1 MEFSSLRQMNDL
13 RYKPFPAVQ
22 CRRYNSSIIYAKLR
36 QLRPQFRATFGGFRT
51 MFEAHFQTF
60 EEPESGVA
68 LTARLAA
75 FREELARRKL
85 TGFVIPRADQQQ
97 NEYVAPSEER
107 LAWLTGF
114 TGSAGLAIVLAHET
128 AVFVDGRYTL
138 QAAKQV
144 DSRAWKVESLI
155 DPSPESW
162 LTKHL
167 SAGDRLGF
175 DAWLHTTA
183 AAERLA
189 TACSKAGATL
199 VAVDS
204 NPLDSV
210 WTERPA
216 PPLGPVA
223 IHGTQFSGEA
233 EGEKLDRIRAEIER
247 LGVDALVLSDSHAV
261 AWTFNIRGADVSHT
275 PLPLSYALVPKTGRP
290 TVFID
295 HRKLS
300 NSARDHLEQSADV
313 AEPTALTPQLTAL
326 AQHGASIA
334 LDSATAADALS
345 RLIGNAGGKAVRGND
360 PTALLK
366 ACKNATEI
374 EGTRSAHRRDA
385 VALAR
390 FLAWV
395 DREAPTGGLTEIDTV
410 EALETFRRET
420 GALKDVSFPTIAG
433 TGPNGAIVHYRVTRK
448 TNRRI
453 ATGDLLLIDSGAQ
466 YQDGTTDVTRTI
478 AIGTPTA
485 EMRDRFT
492 RVLRGHIAIARAVFP
507 DGTTGAQ
514 LDTLARQY
522 LWAAGID
529 FEHGT
534 GHGVGS
540 YLSVHEGPARI
551 SKLGTT
557 PLRRGMIL
565 SNEPGY
571 YKTDAFGIR
580 IENLELVVGTEVT
593 GAEKPMNAF
602 ETLTLAPIDRR
613 LIELTMLNA
622 DELAWLNAYHT
633 RVRDEVRPHLDEAVK
648 TWLDGATAALS
659 H

>member
-1 MEFSSLRQMNDL
+1 
-13 RYKPFPAVQ
+13 
-22 CRRYNSSIIYAKLR
+22 
-36 QLRPQFRATFGGFRT
+36 

-60 EEPESGVA
+60 EDPESGIA

-75 FREELARRKL
+75 FRAELAQQKL
-85 TGFVIPRADQQQ
+85 TGFVVPRADAQQ

-114 TGSAGLAIVLAHET
+114 TGSAGLAIVLPHEA

-138 QAAKQV
+138 QAAAQV
-144 DSRAWKVESLI
+144 DTTAWKVESLI
-155 DPSPESW
+155 DPPPESW
-162 LTKHL
+162 LGEHL
-167 SAGDRLGF
+167 SPGDRLGF
-175 DAWLHTTA
+175 DPWLHTTA

-189 TACSKAGATL
+189 AACAKAGAEL
-199 VAVDS
+199 VAVER
-204 NPLDSV
+204 NPVDAV
-210 WTERPA
+210 WHERPA
-216 PPLGPVA
+216 PPLGPVS
-223 IHGTQFSGEA
+223 IHDAKFAGIPA
-233 EGEKLDRIRAEIER
+233 ADKLNQIREQIAR
-247 LGVDALVLSDSHAV
+247 LGTDALVLSDSHAV

-275 PLPLSYALVPKTGRP
+275 PLPLSYALVPKDGRP
-290 TVFID
+290 TIFID
-295 HRKLS
+295 PQKLS
-300 NSARDHLEQSADV
+300 NSVRDYLEGQADV
-313 AEPTALTPQLTAL
+313 ATPDQLTPQLTQL
-326 AQHGASIA
+326 AQRGAAIS

-345 RLIGNAGGKAVRGND
+345 RLVTGAGGKAVRGND
-360 PTALLK
+360 PISLLK
-366 ACKNATEI
+366 AVKNPTEI
-374 EGTRSAHRRDA
+374 AGTRTAHQRDA

-395 DREAPTGGLTEIDTV
+395 DREAPSGKLTEIDAV

-420 GALKDVSFPTIAG
+420 GALKDVSFPTISG

-448 TNRRI
+448 SNRRI
-453 ATGDLLLIDSGAQ
+453 MPGDLLLIDSGAQ
-466 YQDGTTDVTRTI
+466 YEDGTTDVTRTI
-478 AIGTPTA
+478 AIGEPTQ

-514 LDTLARQY
+514 LDTLARQF
-522 LWAAGID
+522 LWQAGLD

-551 SKLGTT
+551 SKLGTA
-557 PLRRGMIL
+557 PLKRGMIL

-571 YKTDAFGIR
+571 YKTGAFGIR
-580 IENLELVVGTEVT
+580 IENLELVVPAQIE

-613 LIELTMLNA
+613 LIDRRFSKKEVKWVN
-622 DELAWLNAYHT
+622 DYHA
-633 RVRDEVRPHLDEAVK
+633 RVRNEVRPHLDEA
-648 TWLDGATAALS
+648 TRLWLDAATAPIPYED
-659 H
+659 HFPG

>member
-1 MEFSSLRQMNDL
+1 
-13 RYKPFPAVQ
+13 
-22 CRRYNSSIIYAKLR
+22 
-36 QLRPQFRATFGGFRT
+36 

-60 EEPESGVA
+60 EEPEGGVA

-75 FREELARRKL
+75 FREELAHRKL

-114 TGSAGLAIVLAHET
+114 TGSAGMAVVLAKE
-128 AVFVDGRYTL
+128 AALFVDGRYTL

-144 DSRAWKVESLI
+144 DGKAWSVEPLV
-155 DPSPESW
+155 DPPPETW
-162 LTKHL
+162 LEKHL
-167 SAGDRLGF
+167 VAGDRLGF
-175 DAWLHTTA
+175 DPWLHTSA

-189 TACSKAGATL
+189 AACARAGAEL
-199 VAVDS
+199 VAVES

-223 IHGTQFSGEA
+223 IHSVRFSGEVEA
-233 EGEKLDRIRAEIER
+233 EKLGRIRGEIAK
-247 LGVDALVLSDSHAV
+247 LGADALVLSDSHAV

-275 PLPLSYALVPKTGRP
+275 PLPLSYALVPKDGRP

-300 NSARDHLEQSADV
+300 NSARDHLERNADV
-313 AEPTALTPQLTAL
+313 RGPDALTPQLAEL
-326 AQHGASIA
+326 AQRGASIA
-334 LDSATAADALS
+334 LDSATAAEALS
-345 RLIGNAGGKAVRGND
+345 RLIAGAGGKVLRGND
-360 PTALLK
+360 PVALLK
-366 ACKNATEI
+366 AVKNTTEI
-374 EGTRSAHRRDA
+374 EGTRAAHRRDA

-390 FLAWV
+390 FLAWI
-395 DREAPTGGLTEIDTV
+395 DREAPSGRLTEIDAV
-410 EALETFRRET
+410 EALETFRRDT

-433 TGPNGAIVHYRVTRK
+433 TGANGAIVHYRVTRK
-448 TNRRI
+448 TNRRVI
-453 ATGDLLLIDSGAQ
+453 PGDLLLIDSGAQ
-466 YQDGTTDVTRTI
+466 YEDGTTDVTRTI
-478 AIGTPTA
+478 AIGEPTA

-492 RVLRGHIAIARAVFP
+492 RVLRGHIAIARATFP

-514 LDTLARQY
+514 IDTLARQF
-522 LWAAGID
+522 LWQAGID

-557 PLRRGMIL
+557 PLKRGMIL

-580 IENLELVVGTEVT
+580 IENLELVVAADIA
-593 GAEKPMNAF
+593 GAEKPMNGF

-613 LIELTMLNA
+613 LIDLDMISGA
-622 DELAWLNAYHT
+622 ELAWLNDYHA
-633 RVRDEVRPHLDEAVK
+633 RVRREVRPHLDEITK
-648 TWLDGATAALS
+648 LWLDAATEPVGKA
-659 H
+659 

>member
-1 MEFSSLRQMNDL
+1 
-13 RYKPFPAVQ
+13 
-22 CRRYNSSIIYAKLR
+22 
-36 QLRPQFRATFGGFRT
+36 

-68 LTARLAA
+68 LTARLSA

-114 TGSAGLAIVLAHET
+114 TGSAGMAVVLTREA

-138 QAAKQV
+138 QAGKQV
-144 DSRAWKVESLI
+144 DRKAWHIEPLVDPPPEQWLSR
-155 DPSPESW
+155 
-162 LTKHL
+162 HL
-167 SAGDRLGF
+167 VAGDRLGF
-175 DAWLHTTA
+175 DPWLHTPV
-183 AAERLA
+183 AAERLLA
-189 TACSKAGATL
+189 ACTKAGAES
-199 VAVDS
+199 VAVEG
-204 NPLDSV
+204 NPVDTI
-210 WTERPA
+210 WHERPA

-223 IHGTQFSGEA
+223 IQGQQFSGEIEA
-233 EGEKLDRIRAEIER
+233 EKLKRIRLEIAK
-247 LGVDALVLSDSHAV
+247 LGVDALVLSDSHGV

-275 PLPLSYALVPKTGRP
+275 PLPLSYALVPREGRP

-313 AEPTALTPQLTAL
+313 EEPNAL
-326 AQHGASIA
+326 APKLAELARRGAAIA

-345 RLIGNAGGKAVRGND
+345 RLIKGAGGKPVPGSD
-360 PTALLK
+360 PVTLLK
-366 ACKNATEI
+366 AVKNITEI
-374 EGTRSAHRRDA
+374 EGTRTAHHRDA
-385 VALAR
+385 VALTR

-395 DREAPTGGLTEIDTV
+395 DREAPSGALTEIDAV
-410 EALETFRRET
+410 EALETFRRRT
-420 GALKDVSFPTIAG
+420 GALKDVSFPTISG

-448 TNRRI
+448 SNRRI
-453 ATGDLLLIDSGAQ
+453 APGDLLLIDSGAQ

-478 AIGTPTA
+478 AIGEPTA

-514 LDTLARQY
+514 IDTLARQF
-522 LWAAGID
+522 LWQAGID
-529 FEHGT
+529 FDHGT

-540 YLSVHEGPARI
+540 YLSVHERPARV

-557 PLRRGMIL
+557 PLKRGMIL

-571 YKTDAFGIR
+571 YKTDAYGIR
-580 IENLELVVGTEVT
+580 IENLELVVGAEIQ

-602 ETLTLAPIDRR
+602 EALTLAPIDRR
-613 LIELTMLNA
+613 LIEQNMLA
-622 DELAWLNAYHT
+622 DHELSWLNDYHA
-633 RVRDEVRPHLDEAVK
+633 RVRSEVRAHVNEATKV
-648 TWLDGATAALS
+648 WLDAAAAPLQ
-659 H
+659 

>member
-1 MEFSSLRQMNDL
+1 
-13 RYKPFPAVQ
+13 
-22 CRRYNSSIIYAKLR
+22 
-36 QLRPQFRATFGGFRT
+36 

-60 EEPESGVA
+60 EEPETGIA
-68 LTARLAA
+68 LASRLSA
-75 FREELARRKL
+75 FREELTRRKL
-85 TGFVIPRADQQQ
+85 SGFVVPRADQQQ

-114 TGSAGLAIVLAHET
+114 TGSAGLAIVLAHE
-128 AVFVDGRYTL
+128 AALFVDGRYTL

-144 DSRAWKVESLI
+144 DTKAWTVESLI
-155 DPSPESW
+155 DPPPETW

-167 SAGDRLGF
+167 KAGDRLGF
-175 DAWLHTTA
+175 DPWLHTST

-189 TACSKAGATL
+189 AACAKAGAEL

-210 WTERPA
+210 WTERPP
-216 PPLGPVA
+216 PPLAPVT
-223 IHGTQFSGEA
+223 IHGAQFSGET
-233 EGEKLDRIRAEIER
+233 EKEKLARIHAEIAR

-261 AWTFNIRGADVSHT
+261 AWAFNIRGADVAHT
-275 PLPLSYALVPKTGRP
+275 PLPLSYALVPKDGRP
-290 TVFID
+290 TIFID

-300 NSARDHLEQSADV
+300 NAARDHLEQSGDV
-313 AEPTALTPQLTAL
+313 REPEALTAELTAL
-326 AQHGASIA
+326 AQRGGKVA
-334 LDSATAADALS
+334 LDAATAADALS
-345 RLIGNAGGKAVRGND
+345 RLIISAGGKVERGSD
-360 PTALLK
+360 PVALLK
-366 ACKNATEI
+366 AAKNPTEI
-374 EGTRSAHRRDA
+374 AGTRSAHRRDA

-390 FLAWV
+390 FLAWI
-395 DREAPTGGLTEIDTV
+395 DREAPSGALTEIDTV

-448 TNRRI
+448 SNRRI
-453 ATGDLLLIDSGAQ
+453 VRGDLLLIDSGAQ
-466 YQDGTTDVTRTI
+466 YEDGTTDVTRTI
-478 AIGTPTA
+478 AIGEPTA

-492 RVLRGHIAIARAVFP
+492 RVLRGHIAIARAIFP

-514 LDTLARQY
+514 LDTLARQF
-522 LWAAGID
+522 LWQAGID

-557 PLRRGMIL
+557 PLKRGMIL

-571 YKTDAFGIR
+571 YKADAYGIR
-580 IENLELVVGTEVT
+580 IENLELVVAVDISG
-593 GAEKPMNAF
+593 GEKPMNAF

-613 LIELTMLNA
+613 LIDVAMLSKNER
-622 DELAWLNAYHT
+622 DWLNAYHA
-633 RVRDEVRPHLDEAVK
+633 RVAAEVGPQLDDATK
-648 TWLDGATAALS
+648 AWLDQATAPL
-659 H
+659 

>member
-1 MEFSSLRQMNDL
+1 
-13 RYKPFPAVQ
+13 
-22 CRRYNSSIIYAKLR
+22 
-36 QLRPQFRATFGGFRT
+36 

-68 LTARLAA
+68 LAARLSA
-75 FREELARRKL
+75 FREELARRRL

-114 TGSAGLAIVLAHET
+114 TGSAGMAIVLTQEA

-144 DSRAWKVESLI
+144 DRKAWNVEPLA
-155 DPSPESW
+155 DPPPESW
-162 LTKHL
+162 LGKHL
-167 SAGDRLGF
+167 IAGDRLGF
-175 DAWLHTTA
+175 DPWLHTSA

-189 TACSKAGATL
+189 AACAKAGAEL
-199 VAVDS
+199 VAVDT

-210 WTERPA
+210 WTERPP
-216 PPLGPVA
+216 PPLAPVTV
-223 IHGTQFSGEA
+223 HGTQFSGELEA
-233 EGEKLDRIRAEIER
+233 EKLGRIRLEMTK

-275 PLPLSYALVPKTGRP
+275 PLPLSYALVPKDGRP

-300 NSARDHLEQSADV
+300 NSVRDHLEATADV
-313 AEPTALTPQLTAL
+313 VEPDAMAPKLAELSQT
-326 AQHGASIA
+326 GASIA

-345 RLIGNAGGKAVRGND
+345 RLIVAAGGKPVRGND
-360 PTALLK
+360 PVSLLK
-366 ACKNATEI
+366 AVKNLTEI
-374 EGTRSAHRRDA
+374 EGTRAAHRRDA
-385 VALAR
+385 VALTR
-390 FLAWV
+390 FLAWI
-395 DREAPTGGLTEIDTV
+395 DREAPTGALTEIDTV
-410 EALETFRRET
+410 EALETFRRDT

-448 TNRRI
+448 SNRRI
-453 ATGDLLLIDSGAQ
+453 SPGDLLLIDSGAQ
-466 YQDGTTDVTRTI
+466 YEDGTTDVTRTI
-478 AIGTPTA
+478 AIGEPTA

-507 DGTTGAQ
+507 DGITGAQ
-514 LDTLARQY
+514 LDPLARQF
-522 LWAAGID
+522 LWQAGLD

-571 YKTDAFGIR
+571 YKADAYGIR
-580 IENLELVVGTEVT
+580 IENLELVVGTDIT
-593 GAEKPMNAF
+593 AAEKPVNAF

-613 LIELTMLNA
+613 LIDLNMLSGEELSWIN
-622 DELAWLNAYHT
+622 DYHA
-633 RVRDEVRPHLDEAVK
+633 RVRHEVRSHVDED
-648 TWLDGATAALS
+648 TQLWLDAATAPLS
-659 H
+659 L

>member
-1 MEFSSLRQMNDL
+1 
-13 RYKPFPAVQ
+13 
-22 CRRYNSSIIYAKLR
+22 
-36 QLRPQFRATFGGFRT
+36 

-75 FREELARRKL
+75 FREELLRRKL

-97 NEYVAPSEER
+97 NEYVPPSDER

-114 TGSAGLAIVLAHET
+114 TGSAGMAIVLTHEA

-144 DSRAWKVESLI
+144 DVKAWGVEPLVE
-155 DPSPESW
+155 PPPESW
-162 LTKHL
+162 LSEHL
-167 SAGDRLGF
+167 KAGDRLGF
-175 DAWLHTTA
+175 DPWLHTSA

-189 TACSKAGATL
+189 SACAKAAAEL
-199 VAVDS
+199 VAVDG

-216 PPLGPVA
+216 PPLGAVSV
-223 IHGTQFSGEA
+223 HGLEFAGEPEA
-233 EGEKLDRIRAEIER
+233 DKLGRIRAEIAK

-275 PLPLSYALVPKTGRP
+275 PLPLSYALVPKDGRP
-290 TVFID
+290 SIFID

-300 NSARDHLEQSADV
+300 NSTRAHLEASADV
-313 AEPTALTPQLTAL
+313 KEPEALTAAL
-326 AQHGASIA
+326 SELAKVGASIA
-334 LDSATAADALS
+334 LDNATAADALS
-345 RLIGNAGGKAVRGND
+345 RLISSSGGRPVRGND
-360 PTALLK
+360 PVALLK
-366 ACKNATEI
+366 AMKNPVEI
-374 EGTRSAHRRDA
+374 RGTRTAHRRDA
-385 VALAR
+385 AALAR
-390 FLAWV
+390 FLAWI
-395 DREAPTGGLTEIDTV
+395 DHEAPKGGLTEIDTV
-410 EALETFRRET
+410 EALETFRRDT

-453 ATGDLLLIDSGAQ
+453 ALGDLLLIDSGAQ
-466 YQDGTTDVTRTI
+466 YEDGTTDVTRTI
-478 AIGTPTA
+478 AIGEPTE

-492 RVLRGHIAIARAVFP
+492 RVLRGHIAIARAAFP
-507 DGTTGAQ
+507 DGTSGAQ
-514 LDTLARQY
+514 LDSLARQF
-522 LWAAGID
+522 LWHAGLD
-529 FEHGT
+529 FAHGT

-557 PLRRGMIL
+557 PLKRGMIL

-571 YKTDAFGIR
+571 YKTDGFGIR
-580 IENLELVVGTEVT
+580 IENLELVVAAEID
-593 GAEKPMNAF
+593 GAEQPMNAF

-613 LIELTMLNA
+613 LINVGRISKREINWIN
-622 DELAWLNAYHT
+622 DYHA
-633 RVRDEVRPHLDEAVK
+633 RVRREVAPLLDEATR
-648 TWLDGATAALS
+648 TWLEAATEPLVQPQ
-659 H
+659 